1 MSVLE
6 NLFTDI
12 ADAIRDKTG
21 ETDTIKPIDFPEKI
35 AGIKENSIE
44 LLENILIQ
52 PDFSNG
58 DQSFSAPDEMA
69 VKSAIIQK
77 PETLIPENIA
87 EGVNIAGILGTL
99 ASGEGGGNVKYFFT
113 SISPTTTT
121 DIIVNHGLGATPDV
135 VIVLLDSTVVTNG
148 YAQLYFGISSALYQ
162 KLGST
167 AKNIQNIALGLKF
180 NNFYRVI
187 GATPIDS
194 TSSASIYNADTNSV
208 TIGSS
213 SLPLMKSNIHRIIAI
228 SGLA

>member
-21 ETDTIKPIDFPEKI
+21 ETDAIRPIDFPEKI

-44 LLENILIQ
+44 LLENVLIQ

-87 EGVNIAGILGTL
+87 EGVDIAGILGTL
-99 ASGEGGGNVKYFFT
+99 VAGSSGGDMVVSSGRVLGNDISTSKKITHNLGVMPDLLLVFADSVVNATYKFVGLVYLSEAFLTKFSD
-113 SISPTTTT
+113 SISIESNYYAIQTAGTGVTVSKNATTCTITKTT
-121 DIIVNHGLGATPDV
+121 ITFTQTP
-135 VIVLLDSTVVTNG
+135 
-148 YAQLYFGISSALYQ
+148 Y
-162 KLGST
+162 T
-167 AKNIQNIALGLKF
+167 AA
-180 NNFYRVI
+180 YY
-187 GATPIDS
+187 S
-194 TSSASIYNADTNSV
+194 Y
-208 TIGSS
+208 
-213 SLPLMKSNIHRIIAI
+213 IAI
-228 SGLA
+228 GGLI